1 MDISKEKFK
10 EDFINK
16 LTTMH
21 AKSLEQASILD
32 KYSALGSLIRDYV
45 AEKWVKTNHKYYE
58 QGEKQVYYFSIE
70 FLLGRLLGNNLV
82 SIGLEELCE
91 EALKELGI
99 TLKELKSVEPD
110 AGLGNGGLGR
120 LAACFLDSMASQG
133 IPGHGCGI
141 RYKYGLFEQK
151 IVNGYQVELPEN
163 WLREGNVWEIR
174 RSDKAVEVKFG
185 GNVWTEQKD
194 GSLVFHHDN
203 YEPVL
208 AVPYDTPIIGY
219 KNNTVNTLRLWSA
232 ETPVKD
238 FDLSSFSR
246 GDYLKAVEQK
256 YSVES
261 ISQVLYPDDSYHE
274 GRVLRLKQQYFF
286 VSAGIQSIVRNF
298 KAAGHNIHDFD
309 EKVAI
314 HINDTHPAV
323 AVPEL
328 MRILMDVEGLDW
340 DEAWRITTNTISY
353 TNHTIMA
360 EALEKWPIDMFK
372 GLLPRIFLIVEEINE
387 RFCKEL
393 WNRYNGDWDRIG
405 KMAIIGDGYV
415 RMAHLAIV
423 GSHSVNGVAKIH
435 TEILK
440 KQELADFYNFQP
452 YKFNNKTNGITHR
465 RWLRKANPKLSQL
478 VKATIGPEWIRH
490 PTELIRLLKYAD
502 DPVFQ
507 EKVHQIKHENKQHL
521 SAIIK
526 DKYDINIDPNSI
538 FDVHIKRLHA
548 YKRQILNVLNIMNLY
563 NRLLDNPDLDIVPRT
578 FIFGAKA
585 APGYYLAKQTI
596 KLINTLAHKINN
608 DKRIKDKIKVVF
620 MEDYK
625 VSLAERII
633 PAADVSEQISTTTKE
648 ASGTGNMKLMMN
660 GAITIATLD
669 GANIEIR
676 DEVGD
681 DNIVIFGLT
690 EMEVIDYYRHGGYNS
705 VDLYKNDPRLTR
717 ILDQLLNGFLLDN
730 NVEFLSIYNALL
742 LHNDEYF
749 VLKDFDSYVKAQNN
763 IDQLY
768 RDKQKWMRMA
778 IHNIAHSGIFSSDR
792 TIMEYASGI
801 WGVRNVPVD
810 KYNVRIEKARVE

>member
-1 MDISKEKFK
+1 MDISKEKLK
-10 EDFINK
+10 EDFLKK

-21 AKSLEQASILD
+21 AKSLENASLSD
-32 KYSALGSLIRDYV
+32 KYSALGSLLRDYV
-45 AEKWVKTNHKYYE
+45 AEKWIKTGEKYVAT
-58 QGEKQVYYFSIE
+58 GEKQVYYFSIE

-82 SIGLEELCE
+82 NLGIEELCE
-91 EALKELGI
+91 ETLKELGI
-99 TLKELKSVEPD
+99 SLREIKKSEPD

-120 LAACFLDSMASQG
+120 LAACFLDSMASLS

-163 WLREGNVWEIR
+163 WLRDGNVWEIR
-174 RSDKAVEVKFG
+174 RADKAVKVRFG
-185 GNVWTEQKD
+185 GNVWSEEID
-194 GSLVFHHDN
+194 GKLVFHHDN
-203 YEPVL
+203 YETVL
-208 AVPYDTPIIGY
+208 AVPYDTPIVGY

-232 ETPVKD
+232 ETAVKD

-246 GDYLKAVEQK
+246 GEYLKAVENK

-286 VSAGIQSIVRNF
+286 VSAQLQSIIRGL
-298 KAAGHNIHDFD
+298 KTGGHSLYDLD
-309 EKVAI
+309 EKVAV

-328 MRILMDVEGLDW
+328 MRILMDENNMDW

-360 EALEKWPIDMFK
+360 EALEKWSVDLFRA
-372 GLLPRIFLIVEEINE
+372 LLPRLYMIIEEINE
-387 RFCKEL
+387 RFCKDL
-393 WNRYNGDWDRIG
+393 WNRYTGDWDRISRMSILG
-405 KMAIIGDGYV
+405 NGYV

-465 RWLRKANPKLSQL
+465 RWLRKANPFLTKLIRD
-478 VKATIGPEWIRH
+478 TIGYEWIRH
-490 PTELIRLLKYAD
+490 PNELIRLLKYSEDSA
-502 DPVFQ
+502 FQ
-507 EKVHQIKHENKQHL
+507 DKVHNVKRQNKQRL
-521 SAIIK
+521 SDIIK
-526 DKYDINIDPNSI
+526 CKYDIAVDPDSI
-538 FDVHIKRLHA
+538 FDVHVKRLHA
-548 YKRQILNVLNIMNLY
+548 YKRQMLNVLNIMNLY
-563 NRLLDNPDLDIVPRT
+563 NQLLDNPQLDIVPRT

-596 KLINTLAHKINN
+596 KLINTLAYKINN
-608 DKRIKDKIKVVF
+608 DKTIKDKIKVVF

-633 PAADVSEQISTTTKE
+633 PATDVSEQISTTTKE

-669 GANIEIR
+669 GANIEIL
-676 DEVGD
+676 DEVGEE
-681 DNIVIFGLT
+681 NIIIFGMN
-690 EMEVIDYYRHGGYNS
+690 EKEVMDIYRHGGYNS
-705 VDLYKNDPRLTR
+705 MEMYRKDPRLTR
-717 ILDQLLNGFLLDN
+717 VLEQMLNGFLGVD
-730 NVEFLSIYNALL
+730 NVEFLNVYNSLL

-749 VLKDFDSYVKAQNN
+749 VLKDFDSYVNAQNR
-763 IDQLY
+763 IDTLY
-768 RDKQKWMRMA
+768 RDKRKWLSMS

-810 KYNVRIEKARVE
+810 KYNVRIENKK